1 MRKSWRQVDA
11 APATSAADADPR
23 RYVADMV
30 YRARSAARI
39 SQDELARRAGT
50 SQAVISAIENAVQVP
65 GGVMLARIAS
75 ALGGTLRI
83 HVD

>member
-1 MRKSWRQVDA
+1 MRKTWREVDT
-11 APATSAADADPR
+11 APAIAAAEEDPR

-30 YRARSAARI
+30 YRARAAARI

-65 GGVMLARIAS
+65 GGVMLARIAT
-75 ALGGTLRI
+75 ALGGALRI
-83 HVD
+83 DVD